1 MSGSSAAKGETQTR
15 SDLVATIAANHGVPQ
30 TQVDGIVRDF
40 ESHIIK
46 SLSGGGE
53 VRLNGFGSFKV
64 SLRSARTARN
74 PQTGAPIK
82 VKARKVAKF
91 SPAKVMKDS
100 VAGVKAEKPAAK
112 APAKTAAKAPAK
124 AVAAKA
130 PAKTPSKSAVTAA
143 AKTLDKAPAAKAPA
157 KAVAAKAP
165 AKAAAKVPAKA
176 PAKAAAKKK

>member
-1 MSGSSAAKGETQTR
+1 MAAAKGETQTR

-130 PAKTPSKSAVTAA
+130 PAKAVA
-143 AKTLDKAPAAKAPA
+143 AKAPAKAVAKAPVVAAKAPA